1 MDYTSGAS
9 VASAAASTL
18 HAKGHNM
25 TSTNFHQ
32 VKKII
37 VSRFYKMQEMTTPTW
52 VLSFD
57 IDCANGEWHNV
68 TMFIDKPEALGEFT
82 DSIETVNAQ
91 LGGIV

>member
-1 MDYTSGAS
+1 
-9 VASAAASTL
+9 
-18 HAKGHNM
+18 M

-37 VSRFYKMQEMTTPTW
+37 VSRFYRMTETTTPTW

-57 IDCANGEWHNV
+57 IDCDNGEWHNV